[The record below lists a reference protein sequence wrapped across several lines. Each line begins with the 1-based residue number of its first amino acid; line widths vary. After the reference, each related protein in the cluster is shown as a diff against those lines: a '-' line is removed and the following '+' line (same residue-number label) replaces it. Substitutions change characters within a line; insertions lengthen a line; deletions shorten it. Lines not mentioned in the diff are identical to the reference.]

1 MKLFKALSVVTLL
14 MITFVLVGCT
24 SNSVLDS
31 LTRSVE
37 GVDQSVGQRE
47 LQEIV
52 ELSNPTLSNGNVIQ
66 LSDNTL
72 IQEFRILRIQL
83 MESHV
88 DLQTERL
95 VFGENRLL
103 LQTQIQSFKELELEL
118 SEADRD
124 VIIEKINALK
134 SYRQALLETKG
145 EAYLRIYQLR
155 GQYNV
160 DNLEEINQTFT
171 EVNEVLITRKN
182 IFISVNQEMSSIIN
196 ILNQYLES

>member
-14 MITFVLVGCT
+14 MISLVLVGCT
-24 SNSVLDS
+24 NNSVLDS

-37 GVDQSVGQRE
+37 AVDQSVGQGE

-52 ELSNPTLSNGNVIQ
+52 ELSNPIVNYGNVIQ

-95 VFGENRLL
+95 VFAENRLL

-124 VIIEKINALK
+124 VILEKIKVLK
-134 SYRQALLETKG
+134 TYRQDLLETKG
-145 EAYLRIYQLR
+145 EAYLRIYHLR
-155 GQYNV
+155 GQYNIE
-160 DNLEEINQTFT
+160 NLEEINQTFI
-171 EVNEVLITRKN
+171 EVNEVLITREN
-182 IFISVNQEMSSIIN
+182 TFISINQEMSIIIN